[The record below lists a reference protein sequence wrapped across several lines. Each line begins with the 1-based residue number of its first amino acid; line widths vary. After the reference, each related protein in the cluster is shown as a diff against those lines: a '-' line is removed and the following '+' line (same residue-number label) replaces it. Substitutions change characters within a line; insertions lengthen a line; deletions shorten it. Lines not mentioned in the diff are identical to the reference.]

1 MKAAKILVVDDEAD
15 IRGMVQEILTE
26 EGYEVRVAG
35 NAAEARAARSALQ
48 PDLVLLDIW
57 MPDMD
62 GISLL
67 REWTRDDALHFPVV
81 MMSGHG
87 TVETAVEATRL
98 GAVDFVEKPLSL
110 AKLLRTVE
118 QALSGDRQA
127 RARRGSRGQ
136 LPALEPVG
144 KSRAMQAL
152 RDQLRH
158 LAPHEASVLLVGEA
172 GSGRENIAR
181 YLHSLG
187 PRAAGPFVSVSL
199 AGLALRDV
207 AETLCGMEGTEAPG
221 CLEQARGG
229 TLFLSELNDMSPEG
243 QATLLGVLEQGAFT
257 RVGGHRPMT
266 VDARVISAAEPRIE
280 MQLDQGLFRR
290 DLHNRLAA
298 VTVRVPPMR
307 EYREDV
313 PELLRYYT
321 DLLVD
326 SENLKYR
333 RFSVAAQ
340 NRLRNYPWPGNQ
352 RELRNLVQQVLML
365 GGDGEVSLEEV
376 ERVITPLTAGDGRG
390 FGIVQQDLLAMPL
403 REAREQ
409 FERAYLEQQLQLCGG
424 KVGKL
429 AERVGMERTHL
440 YRKLNSLGIDFR
452 QSAGEEDAES

>member
-1 MKAAKILVVDDEAD
+1 MRASQILVVDDEAD

-35 NAAEARAARSALQ
+35 NAAEARAARAQ
-48 PDLVLLDIW
+48 GDPDLMLLDIW

-67 REWTRDDALHFPVV
+67 REWTRDGALAFPVV

-118 QALSGDRQA
+118 QAVESGREN
-127 RARRGSRGQ
+127 RVKHGLRRRP
-136 LPALEPVG
+136 LLEPVG
-144 KSRAMQAL
+144 KSRQMQAL
-152 RDQLRH
+152 RDQLRR
-158 LAPHEASVLLVGEA
+158 LAPHEAAVVLVGEP
-172 GSGRENIAR
+172 GSGRETLAR
-181 YLHSLG
+181 YLHALS
-187 PRAAGPFVSVSL
+187 PRAAGPFVNVSL
-199 AGLALRDV
+199 AGLGLRDV
-207 AETLCGMEGTEAPG
+207 LESLCGREGGESPG
-221 CLEQARGG
+221 CFEQARGG
-229 TLFLSELNDMSPEG
+229 TLFLSDLSDMPAEV
-243 QATLLGVLEQGAFT
+243 QAALLGVLEQGAYT
-257 RVGGHRPMT
+257 RVGSQA
-266 VDARVISAAEPRIE
+266 ARTLDVRMVSAAEPRIE
-280 MQLDQGLFRR
+280 VQLDQALFRR
-290 DLHNRLAA
+290 DLYTRLAA
-298 VTVRVPPMR
+298 VALRVPPLR

-326 SENLKYR
+326 QHGLAYR

-340 NRLRNYPWPGNQ
+340 NRLRNYPWPGNV
-352 RELRNLVQQVLML
+352 RELQNLVQRVLML
-365 GGDGEVSLEEV
+365 GGEGEVTLEEV
-376 ERVITPLTAGDGRG
+376 EAAIAPLAAGEGEAL
-390 FGIVQQDLLAMPL
+390 VQQDILAMPL
-403 REAREQ
+403 REAREH

-452 QSAGEEDAES
+452 QLGGDDGEG

>member
-1 MKAAKILVVDDEAD
+1 MRASQILVVDDEAD

-35 NAAEARAARSALQ
+35 NAAEARAARAQ
-48 PDLVLLDIW
+48 GDPDLMLLDIW

-67 REWTRDDALHFPVV
+67 REWTRDGALAFPVV

-118 QALSGDRQA
+118 QAVESGREN
-127 RARRGSRGQ
+127 RAKHGLRGRP
-136 LPALEPVG
+136 LLEPVG
-144 KSRAMQAL
+144 KSRQMQAL
-152 RDQLRH
+152 RDQLRR
-158 LAPHEASVLLVGEA
+158 LAPHEAAVMLVGEP
-172 GSGRENIAR
+172 GSGRETLAR
-181 YLHSLG
+181 YLHALS
-187 PRAAGPFVSVSL
+187 PRAAGPFVNVSL
-199 AGLALRDV
+199 AGLGLRDV
-207 AETLCGMEGTEAPG
+207 LESLCGREGGESPG
-221 CLEQARGG
+221 CFEQARGG
-229 TLFLSELNDMSPEG
+229 TLFLSDLSDMPAEV
-243 QATLLGVLEQGAFT
+243 QAALLGVLEQGAYT
-257 RVGGHRPMT
+257 RVGSQT
-266 VDARVISAAEPRIE
+266 ARTLDVRIVSAAEPRIE
-280 MQLDQGLFRR
+280 MQLDQALFRR
-290 DLHNRLAA
+290 DLYTRLAA
-298 VTVRVPPMR
+298 VALRVPSLR

-326 SENLKYR
+326 QHGLAYR

-340 NRLRNYPWPGNQ
+340 NRLRNYPWPGNV
-352 RELRNLVQQVLML
+352 RELQNLVQRVLML
-365 GGDGEVSLEEV
+365 GVEGEVTLEEV
-376 ERVITPLTAGDGRG
+376 EAAIAPLAAGEGEAL
-390 FGIVQQDLLAMPL
+390 VQQDILAMPL
-403 REAREQ
+403 REAREH

-452 QSAGEEDAES
+452 QLGGDEGEG

>member
-1 MKAAKILVVDDEAD
+1 MKTSQILVVDDEAD

-26 EGYEVRVAG
+26 EGYDVRVAA
-35 NAAEARAARSALQ
+35 NAAEARSARTQAE
-48 PDLVLLDIW
+48 PDLMLLDIW

-67 REWTRDDALHFPVV
+67 REWTRDGALAFPVV
-81 MMSGHG
+81 IMSGHG

-118 QALSGDRQA
+118 QAINNGKQN
-127 RARRGSRGQ
+127 RAKRGLRGQ
-136 LPALEPVG
+136 MQHLEPVG
-144 KSRAMQAL
+144 KSRLMQAL
-152 RDQLRH
+152 RDQLRR

-172 GSGRENIAR
+172 GSGRETLAR
-181 YLHSLG
+181 YLHMLS
-187 PRAAGPFVSVSL
+187 PRAAGPFVTVSL
-199 AGLALRDV
+199 AGLSLRDV
-207 AETLCGMEGTEAPG
+207 TEALCGREGVEVPG
-221 CLEQARGG
+221 CLEQAHGG
-229 TLFLSELNDMSPEG
+229 TLFLSDLSDMGSEV
-243 QATLLGVLEQGAFT
+243 QATLLGILEQGAFT
-257 RVGGHRPMT
+257 RVGGHSAYSLDVRL
-266 VDARVISAAEPRIE
+266 ISASEPRIE
-280 MQLDQGLFRR
+280 AQLDQGLFRR

-298 VTVRVPPMR
+298 VTVRVPPLR

-326 SENLKYR
+326 ERNLKYR

-340 NRLRNYPWPGNQ
+340 NRLRNYPWPGNIS
-352 RELRNLVQQVLML
+352 ELRNLVQQVLML
-365 GGDGEVSLEEV
+365 GEDGEVSLDEV
-376 ERVITPLTAGDGRG
+376 ESAIAPLAVADTAPL
-390 FGIVQQDLLAMPL
+390 VKQDLLAMPL
-403 REAREQ
+403 REAREH
-409 FERAYLEQQLQLCGG
+409 FERAYLEQQLMLCGG

-452 QSAGEEDAES
+452 QLGGDEADT

>member
-1 MKAAKILVVDDEAD
+1 MRASQILVVDDEAD

-35 NAAEARAARSALQ
+35 NAAEARAARAQ
-48 PDLVLLDIW
+48 GDPDLMLLDIW

-67 REWTRDDALHFPVV
+67 REWTRDGALAFPVV

-118 QALSGDRQA
+118 QAVESGREN
-127 RARRGSRGQ
+127 RAKQVRGRP
-136 LPALEPVG
+136 LLEPVG
-144 KSRAMQAL
+144 KSRQMQAL
-152 RDQLRH
+152 RDQLRR
-158 LAPHEASVLLVGEA
+158 LAPHEAAVMLVGEP
-172 GSGRENIAR
+172 GSGRETLAR
-181 YLHSLG
+181 YLHALS
-187 PRAAGPFVSVSL
+187 PRAAGPFVNVSL
-199 AGLALRDV
+199 AGLGLRDV
-207 AETLCGMEGTEAPG
+207 LESLCGREGGESPG
-221 CLEQARGG
+221 CFEQARGG
-229 TLFLSELNDMSPEG
+229 TLFLGDLSDMPAEVQG
-243 QATLLGVLEQGAFT
+243 ALLGVLEQGAYT
-257 RVGGHRPMT
+257 RVGSQA
-266 VDARVISAAEPRIE
+266 ARTLDVRIVSAAEPRIE
-280 MQLDQGLFRR
+280 VQLDQALFRR
-290 DLHNRLAA
+290 DLYTRLAA
-298 VTVRVPPMR
+298 VALRVPPLR

-321 DLLVD
+321 DLVVD
-326 SENLKYR
+326 QHGLAYR

-340 NRLRNYPWPGNQ
+340 NRLRNYPWPGNV
-352 RELRNLVQQVLML
+352 RELQNLVQRVLML
-365 GGDGEVSLEEV
+365 GGEGEVTLEEV
-376 ERVITPLTAGDGRG
+376 EAAIAPLSAGEGEAL
-390 FGIVQQDLLAMPL
+390 VQQDILAMPL
-403 REAREQ
+403 REAREH

-452 QSAGEEDAES
+452 QLGGDDGDA